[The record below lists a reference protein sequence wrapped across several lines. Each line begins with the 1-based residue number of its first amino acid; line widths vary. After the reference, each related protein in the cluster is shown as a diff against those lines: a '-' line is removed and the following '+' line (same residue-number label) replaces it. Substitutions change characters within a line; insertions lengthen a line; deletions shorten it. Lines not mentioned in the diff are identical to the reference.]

1 MNTQN
6 LAESNDQNGAVI
18 CRDEYKEV
26 CPKGAAGKVAV
37 SFERVNFLTEYVSP
51 QWSGSLASVE
61 LANDVARCF
70 TFRDGGRALDCAKA
84 FRQVRKAFG
93 ANFDF
98 AFGFPSSENFKFAV
112 AEKVGEKVRDLV
124 LNGTN
129 PGVEVS
135 ERADGGKTLVVATG
149 ERSHRFD
156 IPVFVRLDVHPLN
169 LGPKLVLDHLLLTD
183 GKGSSIAGLADI
195 PERICGRDV
204 RHADRAFREILGVD
218 FDVLGVNASLYG
230 AWDEAHADSL
240 AEFTI
245 DLSAFQETREC
256 GTCICRFRRQWGAW
270 DISFVLDGEEWKL
283 GELAGEHPE
292 LVADPKTTERSVDA
306 IRNSLARLAQD
317 DSKLFLD
324 FRHLFDARHMSRFS
338 DGFAEFARK
347 NPSAASG
354 KFLQTLRRELASQ
367 NCEAWIPFFYHAG
380 FEKHQL
386 AGAEIDSEVAL
397 MIPLFLTDEDSEHG
411 IPSTYLVA
419 CLKENS
425 DGHRE
430 CSFPTILSGRLAEM
444 NSRYFRRAVRNG
456 LRAA

>member
-6 LAESNDQNGAVI
+6 LAESNGQNGAVI

-37 SFERVNFLTEYVSP
+37 SFERVSFLTEYVSS

-70 TFRDGGRALDCAKA
+70 TFRYGGRALDCAKA

-98 AFGFPSSENFKFAV
+98 AFGFPASENFKFAV

-169 LGPKLVLDHLLLTD
+169 LGPKLVLDRLLLTD

-195 PERICGRDV
+195 PERICDHDV
-204 RHADRAFREILGVD
+204 RNADRVFREILGSD
-218 FDVLGVNASLYG
+218 YDVFGVNASLYR
-230 AWDEAHADSL
+230 AWDEACANSL
-240 AEFTI
+240 AEFSV
-245 DLSAFQETREC
+245 DFSAFLEASEY
-256 GTCICRFRRQWGAW
+256 GTCLCQFMRQGGVWY
-270 DISFVLDGEEWKL
+270 ISLVLDGEEWTL
-283 GELAGEHPE
+283 GEFAGEQTE
-292 LVADPKTTERSVDA
+292 LVADPKATERAVDA
-306 IRNSLARLAQD
+306 IRNSIARLSQD
-317 DSKLFLD
+317 DSKVFID
-324 FRHLFDARHMSRFS
+324 FRHLFDERHLSRFS
-338 DGFAEFARK
+338 GSFAEFARK
-347 NPSAASG
+347 NPSEARG
-354 KFLQTLRRELASQ
+354 KFLKTLRRELSSQ

-397 MIPLFLTDEDSEHG
+397 MIPLCLEDDDGEHRT
-411 IPSTYLVA
+411 PSTYLVA
-419 CLKENS
+419 CLKEDAN
-425 DGHRE
+425 GHRE
-430 CSFPTILSGRLAEM
+430 CAFPTILSGCQAER